1 MIFGDLPLAQAEGAI
16 LAHSVRTGGLVLNKG
31 RVLSAR
37 DIAGLNAAG
46 IKSVI
51 AAKLETG
58 DVDEDSAANM
68 LARACAGDNITCGAA
83 FTGRANLFAAR
94 DGLAV
99 LDRARVDQINLID
112 ESITIATVPPHE
124 PVEKGQMIATIKII
138 PFATPREKLDQALAL
153 LKNPLVQIAPW
164 RGRMVG
170 LVSTL
175 LPGGKKSLLDKNL
188 QAVSGRLVH
197 MGDNPVLERRCPHH
211 ADELATTIRELIDAG
226 CSPVF
231 IFGAS
236 AIVDRRDVIPAGI
249 EAAGGE
255 VLHVGMPVDPG
266 NLLLLGR
273 VADVPVVGLPSC
285 ARSPKLNGFD
295 WVLQRLMAD
304 VPVTPTDIM
313 RMGAGG
319 LLKEIPTRPQPRA
332 GRAPHMRK
340 APRIAALVLAAG
352 RSSRMGQENKLLIR
366 IDGQHMIAR
375 VAGQIVAAGLYPCIV
390 VTGHEAGA
398 IRVALAESNITFTHN
413 PDYAQGLSGS
423 LRTGLKALPRDVD
436 GVLICLGDMP
446 DVRAAHL
453 QKLIAAFD
461 PVEGRA
467 ICVPT
472 YQGKRGNPVLFGAQ
486 FFAEMMA
493 VAGDTGAKHLIGEHS
508 DLVCEVAMDD
518 AAVLLD
524 LDTPQAMSEYQ
535 NLVQSNSRP

>member
-1 MIFGDLPLAQAEGAI
+1 MIFGDLALAQAEGAI
-16 LAHSVRTGGLVLNKG
+16 LAHSVRIGGLLFNKG

-37 DIAGLNAAG
+37 DIADLRAAG
-46 IKSVI
+46 IGSVMVAKLQAGDVGEDI
-51 AAKLETG
+51 AAK
-58 DVDEDSAANM
+58 A
-68 LARACAGDNITCGAA
+68 LARASAGANINTGAA
-83 FTGRANLFAAR
+83 FTGRANLFAAT

-99 LDRARVDQINLID
+99 FDRARVDQINLID

-124 PVEKGQMIATIKII
+124 PVEKGQMVATIKII
-138 PFATPREKLDQALAL
+138 PFATPRDRLDQALAL
-153 LKNPLVQIAPW
+153 LKQPLLRIAPW
-164 RGRMVG
+164 RGRKVG

-175 LPGGKKSLLDKNL
+175 LPGGKKSLLDKNV
-188 QAVSGRLVH
+188 QALSGRLAH
-197 MGDNPVLERRCPHH
+197 MGDNPVLERRCPHN
-211 ADELATTIRELIDAG
+211 ADDLAKMIRELMALE

-249 EAAGGE
+249 IAAGGE
-255 VLHVGMPVDPG
+255 VQHIGMPVDPG

-273 VADVPVVGLPSC
+273 VDDVPVVGLPSC

-304 VPVTPTDIM
+304 VPVTPEDIM

-332 GRAPHMRK
+332 GRTPNVRK

-352 RSSRMGQENKLLIR
+352 RSSRMGQENKLLIQ

-375 VAGQIVAAGLYPCIV
+375 VAAQTAAAGLDPCFV
-390 VTGHEAGA
+390 VTGHEADAVRAA
-398 IRVALAESNITFTHN
+398 ITATQVSFAHN
-413 PDYAQGLSGS
+413 PDYAQGLSSS
-423 LRTGLKALPRDVD
+423 LRAGLRALPENVD

-446 DVRAAHL
+446 DVRAVHL

-472 YQGKRGNPVLFGAQ
+472 FQGKRGNPVLFGAQ
-486 FFAEMMA
+486 FFEQMLN
-493 VAGDTGAKHLIGEHS
+493 VAGDTGARHLISEHG
-508 DLVCEVAMDD
+508 DLVCEVAMED

-524 LDTPQAMSEYQ
+524 LDTPQTMLEYQ
-535 NLVQSNSRP
+535 RSVQSHGRA

>member
-16 LAHSVRTGGLVLNKG
+16 LAHSVRTGGRVFNKG
-31 RVLSAR
+31 RVLSAQ
-37 DIAGLNAAG
+37 DITDLQTAG
-46 IKSVI
+46 INSVI
-51 AAKLETG
+51 AAKLEAG
-58 DVDEDSAANM
+58 DVGEDIAANT
-68 LARACAGDNITCGAA
+68 LALACAGNNITVGAA
-83 FTGRANLFAAR
+83 FTGRANLFAAA

-99 LDRARVDQINLID
+99 IDRAMVDQINLID
-112 ESITIATVPPHE
+112 ESITIATVPPYG
-124 PVEKGQMIATIKII
+124 PVEKQQMVATIKII
-138 PFATPREKLDQALAL
+138 PFATPRKKLDQALAL
-153 LKNPLVQIAPW
+153 LKKPLVRIAPW
-164 RGRMVG
+164 RARRVG
-170 LVSTL
+170 LVSTM
-175 LPGGKKSLLDKNL
+175 LPGGKNSLLDKNL
-188 QAVSGRLVH
+188 LALTGRLAH
-197 MGDNPVLERRCPHH
+197 MGDSPVLERRCRHD
-211 ADELATTIRELIDAG
+211 ANAVAGLIRELMG
-226 CSPVF
+226 LVCSPVF

-273 VADVPVVGLPSC
+273 VRDTPVIGLPSC

-304 VPVTPTDIM
+304 VAVTPEDIM

-319 LLKEIPTRPQPRA
+319 LLKEISTRPQPRA
-332 GRAPHMRK
+332 GRAPTVRK

-352 RSSRMGQENKLLIR
+352 RSQRMGEKNKLLIKL
-366 IDGQHMIAR
+366 DGQSMITR
-375 VAGQIVAAGLYPCIV
+375 VVGQIAAAALDPCIV
-390 VTGHEAGA
+390 VTGHEAA
-398 IRVALAESNITFTHN
+398 DVRAALGGSSVIFIHN

-423 LRTGLKALPRDVD
+423 LRAGLKALPQDVD

-461 PVEGRA
+461 PVEGRT

-486 FFAEMMA
+486 FFAEMMS
-493 VAGDTGAKHLIGEHS
+493 VSGDAGAKHLIGEHS
-508 DLVCEVAMDD
+508 DLVCEVAMED
-518 AAVLLD
+518 AAILLD
-524 LDTPQAMSEYQ
+524 IDTPQAMSDYQ
-535 NLVQSNSRP
+535 NLIQSHGGA

>member
-1 MIFGDLPLAQAEGAI
+1 MIFGALATAQAEGAI
-16 LAHSVRTGGLVLNKG
+16 LAHSVRSNGLVFNKG
-31 RVLSAR
+31 RLLSAQ
-37 DIAGLNAAG
+37 DIGALIATGVDHVTVARLEAGDVGEDNAAT
-46 IKSVI
+46 
-51 AAKLETG
+51 A
-58 DVDEDSAANM
+58 
-68 LARACAGDNITCGAA
+68 LALACAGENVTTGAA
-83 FTGRANLFAAR
+83 FTGRANLFAATG
-94 DGLAV
+94 GLG
-99 LDRARVDQINLID
+99 LFDRALVDQINLID
-112 ESITIATVPPHE
+112 EGLTIATVAPYE
-124 PVEKGQMIATIKII
+124 QVEKGQMVATIKII
-138 PFATPREKLDQALAL
+138 PFAIQRATLDTALAL
-153 LKNPLVQIAPW
+153 LKQPLLRIAPW

-175 LPGGKKSLLDKNL
+175 LPGGRKSLLDKNL
-188 QAVSGRLVH
+188 LALTGRLAR
-197 MGDNPVLERRCPHH
+197 MGNNPVLERHCPHD
-211 ADELATTIRELIDAG
+211 ADRVAETIRELMDSG
-226 CSPVF
+226 CSPIF

-273 VADVPVVGLPSC
+273 VNHVPVIGLPSC

-304 VPVTPTDIM
+304 VQVQPGDIM

-332 GRAPHMRK
+332 GRTPTHRK
-340 APRIAALVLAAG
+340 APRIAALILAAG
-352 RSSRMGQENKLLIR
+352 RSSRMGQENKLLMR
-366 IDGQHMIAR
+366 IDGQSMIAR
-375 VAGQIVAAGLYPCIV
+375 VAGQIAQAGLDPCIA
-390 VTGHEAGA
+390 VTGHAHEAVRA
-398 IRVALAESNITFTHN
+398 ALSQTSVSFTHN
-413 PDYAQGLSGS
+413 PDYAQGLSSS
-423 LRTGLKALPRDVD
+423 LRAGLQAVGGDVD

-461 PVEGRA
+461 PAEGRA

-472 YQGKRGNPVLFGAQ
+472 FQGKRGNPVLFGAQ

-493 VAGDTGAKHLIGEHS
+493 VVGDAGAKHLIGEHS
-508 DLVCEVAMDD
+508 ELVCEVAMQD

-524 LDTPQAMSEYQ
+524 LDTPQAMSDYQ
-535 NLVQSNSRP
+535 NLIQPYRRA